1 MLLVLTP
8 KDKGTEITVA
18 HDLNFQSEHYET
30 KHPIVS
36 PYISRYQ
43 TQVEADT
50 NWLVQVFKNPKPA
63 LLAILKESGPVP
75 GDANG
80 VKARDESAKKKKRPD
95 KGVSL
100 IRSFTHTVA
109 CERQ

>member
-1 MLLVLTP
+1 MVLVLTP
-8 KDKGTEITVA
+8 KDKGADITVA

-36 PYISRYQ
+36 RCACESHAYCK
-43 TQVEADT
+43 ADT
-50 NWLVQVFKNPKPA
+50 TRLVQVFKNPKSA

-95 KGVSL
+95 KGVSSNL
-100 IRSFTHTVA
+100 ST
-109 CERQ
+109 